1 MNQVML
7 CLSSRHGGALPPAKP
22 LRREKIMFLHVSL
35 QSRLLREAALHDTST
50 LNPEETVGPALYSSW
65 LCQTE
70 GLLS

>member
-1 MNQVML
+1 
-7 CLSSRHGGALPPAKP
+7 
-22 LRREKIMFLHVSL
+22 MFLHVSL